1 MAVDNL
7 FSTWDTYY
15 SAFASYIEEGMS
27 DTPTRYEELRE
38 TVGDS
43 IDYDIVTNLLASGA
57 NPQEGFD
64 GLISTLISCVSTRNA
79 EEYIICEDFPH
90 ILSAF
95 MEKEVEFDIKLLLNF
110 YIGNKPSD
118 FEDEVSVGSNKAF
131 LIHALKAFIPDIITQ
146 LNRSV
151 NWRSITPRYWEEAPE
166 PHTREEMMSSLW
178 ADIKHKY
185 IYAEECFASDE

>member
-1 MAVDNL
+1 MAADNL
-7 FSTWDTYY
+7 FSTWDAYY
-15 SAFASYIEEGMS
+15 NAFASYIEEGMS

-64 GLISTLISCVSTRNA
+64 GLIRTLISCTSTCNA
-79 EEYIICEDFPH
+79 EEYIICEDFPR
-90 ILSAF
+90 ILNAF
-95 MEKEVEFDIKLLLNF
+95 MEKEVEFNINLLLDL
-110 YIGNKPSD
+110 YVGNTPSE
-118 FEDEVSVGSNKAF
+118 FGDEVIVGSNKAF
-131 LIHALKAFIPDIITQ
+131 LIHALKPFVPDIITQ
-146 LNRSV
+146 LNRAV
-151 NWRSITPRYWEEAPE
+151 KWRSIKPRHWEESSE
-166 PHTREEMMSSLW
+166 PHTQEEMMGSLW